1 MKRAMK
7 LIIPALMAIA
17 VAVTVPFL
25 RSTGG
30 CSCHAPLLVFG
41 SMLGCGESKQPES
54 SPTSGKADNNASISD
69 TASNKVPGKAEHK
82 VTFVEIGSVNCIP
95 CKMMQPIMRE
105 IEREYAGQVT
115 VVFHDVWTDAGRP
128 QAKKYGIQ
136 AIPTQV
142 FLDRD
147 GKEYYRHVG
156 FFPREELVKI
166 LKMKGVN

>member
-1 MKRAMK
+1 
-7 LIIPALMAIA
+7 
-17 VAVTVPFL
+17 
-25 RSTGG
+25 
-30 CSCHAPLLVFG
+30 
-41 SMLGCGESKQPES
+41 
-54 SPTSGKADNNASISD
+54 
-69 TASNKVPGKAEHK
+69 
-82 VTFVEIGSVNCIP
+82 
-95 CKMMQPIMRE
+95 MRE